1 MQKNNVD
8 IYELNHQMLMDASKL
23 SAINPKETMEK
34 YGVDEETCA
43 RLSKLTDAEIAHIS
57 KTNMSLF
64 LASIG
69 FNELERV

>member
-1 MQKNNVD
+1 
-8 IYELNHQMLMDASKL
+8 MLFEASRL
-23 SAINPKETMEK
+23 SAQNPHETMEK

-57 KTNMSLF
+57 KMNMPLF